1 MAWSIWPNF
10 WWLDSLRKQ
19 PTSYDATTG
28 FHTKWRLNNGRKP
41 ILMTHHYPD
50 LGSDTSWVRNFCA
63 HFSDVIFRRNQW
75 WHYKMLAVFSGY
87 LFDNNFNLWH
97 DSLLICCQTCAGQ
110 KMHVSTLLEHVFSSY
125 FLFFFLI
132 FYFAT
137 IMTYSNKLQE
147 IPLEY
152 VSTLKW
158 KLR

>member
-1 MAWSIWPNF
+1 MAWSIWPDF

-19 PTSYDATTG
+19 PTFYGATTR
-28 FHTKWRLNNGRKP
+28 FHTKWRLNNGRKS
-41 ILMTHHYPD
+41 ILMTRHYPD
-50 LGSDTSWVRNFCA
+50 LGSDTSSVRNFCA
-63 HFSDVIFRRNQW
+63 HFSDVILRRNQW
-75 WHYKMLAVFSGY
+75 WHYKMSAVFSGY

-110 KMHVSTLLEHVFSSY
+110 KMYVSTLLEHVFSSY
-125 FLFFFLI
+125 FLIFFLI

-147 IPLEY
+147 MPLEY